1 MRIKSIALLLVC
13 MAVLCS
19 CNKYKRL
26 DNIFTSSIPDFSVV
40 TNRGETVNLLSLI
53 GKPAFLFTFDTKSD
67 ECRQILPTIQ
77 SLYDSYGSGVKFV
90 GISSADGKESVGAYW
105 KAHGFSMPYS
115 AQDDN
120 EQASK
125 FSDEVPCVIIIDGYM
140 NIVATYY
147 KGEMPN
153 LQGFSEVMKIF
164 KN

>member
-1 MRIKSIALLLVC
+1 MKIKTFALLLAC

-19 CNKYKRL
+19 CNKNKRL
-26 DNIFTSSIPDFSVV
+26 DNIFSSSIPDFSVV
-40 TNRGETVNLLSLI
+40 MNNGETVNMLSIL
-53 GKPAFLFTFDTKSD
+53 GKPVFIYTFDTKSD

-77 SLYDSYGSGVKFV
+77 SLYDSYGKGVKFV
-90 GISSADGKESVGAYW
+90 GISSADGKQSVSAYW

-120 EQASK
+120 EQASR
-125 FSDEVPCVIIIDGYM
+125 FSSEVPCVFIIDGYM

-153 LQGFSEVMKIF
+153 LQGFAEVMKRF